1 MPTRYGQLTLD
12 QKQQIIKTFNV
23 GVECRE
29 IPKHLGISERSVS
42 RVLVEAGINTKR
54 RNRYTLDETYFNKI
68 DSQVKS
74 YLLGL
79 LSADGC
85 VTKTNYVSFES
96 VDESLTKLLKA
107 ELQYTGETRLI
118 FPKDYAPHY
127 RINFSSKQLA
137 CALSRQGVQVGR
149 GKSGLFY
156 FPKTEFLSSYI
167 LGYFDGDGC
176 AHANKERSG
185 GSLSIV
191 GSLEFTSEVARLLGM
206 GSIQKHHSKP
216 VYYWRIFSRINIGA
230 FYNLVYKVPSLGLQ
244 RKKIKIEQIL
254 GSYRRG

>member
-1 MPTRYGQLTLD
+1 MPTRYGQLTPV
-12 QKQQIIKTFNV
+12 QKQQIIEIFNV
-23 GVECRE
+23 GVHCRD
-29 IPKHLGISERSVS
+29 IPKCLGISERSVS
-42 RVLVEAGINTKR
+42 RVLIEAGFNTKR
-54 RNRYTLDETYFNKI
+54 RNRYTLNETYFDKI
-68 DSQVKS
+68 DSQVKA

-79 LSADGC
+79 LAADGC

-96 VDESLTKLLKA
+96 IDGNLTELLKT

-118 FPKDYAPHY
+118 LPKDYAPHY

-137 CALSRQGVQVGR
+137 HALSRQGIQLGR
-149 GKSGLFY
+149 GESGLFY
-156 FPKTEFLSSYI
+156 FPETEFLSSYM

-176 AHANKERSG
+176 AHVNKGRSG

-191 GSLEFTSEVARLLGM
+191 GSLEFTSEVTRLLGM
-206 GSIQKHHSKP
+206 GSIQRHHSKS
-216 VYYWRIFSRINIGA
+216 VYYWRIFSRIDIEA
-230 FYNLVYKVPSLGLQ
+230 FYNFVYKVPSLGLQ